1 MQPRN
6 EEPRDKA
13 RRIQGENQPYA
24 DTKQHREAGH
34 VGEQV
39 KPQSKRTSRAVR
51 KKSRKRPSICSDK
64 IAGGIIR
71 RLIQSAQNRKA
82 EAEAEIEELQGLLAE
97 LQKQLDENPE

>member
-24 DTKQHREAGH
+24 DTKQYREAGQ
-34 VGEQV
+34 VGEEVEHQ
-39 KPQSKRTSRAVR
+39 PERTSRAVR
-51 KKSRKRPSICSDK
+51 KKSRRRSSIRSDK

-71 RLIQSAQNRKA
+71 RLIQSARNRKA
-82 EAEAEIEELQGLLAE
+82 EAETEIEELEGLLAK
-97 LQKQLDENPE
+97 LQKQLDENAE